1 MQIWDKHSI
10 PEILK
15 SLEGEVAKAQNE
27 LTCAKRDIEKA
38 QGRIQFCL
46 SAVIHLTNNRD
57 IKEK

>member
-27 LTCAKRDIEKA
+27 LTCAKRDIE
-38 QGRIQFCL
+38 
-46 SAVIHLTNNRD
+46 
-57 IKEK
+57 